1 MLAKG
6 AGASDHLPSL
16 QATFLTRLL
25 DIRTSSS
32 YTSGA
37 IVPPEPV
44 DLHAFAQ
51 SFEHRNHE
59 TNWPPAPLANLVS
72 GSAIPEQDLSGN
84 PIIPMTETPGREEL
98 QDQPP
103 VLPPIVGVGTPFDLN
118 TYLGLSNNSLDAGTT
133 DPFGMADMVQGGN
146 SRNPFTPGIVNPFP
160 DVPVASLGLTMGNFM
175 NDQGVM
181 DVLFANDGLW

>member
-25 DIRTSSS
+25 DIRTASS
-32 YTSGA
+32 YTPKA
-37 IVPPEPV
+37 IGPPKPV
-44 DLHAFAQ
+44 DLQAFAQ
-51 SFEHRNHE
+51 SFEHRKHE
-59 TNWPPAPLANLVS
+59 TNWPPGPLAGMIN
-72 GSAIPEQDLSGN
+72 GSSVGEQSL
-84 PIIPMTETPGREEL
+84 PGSSTTL
-98 QDQPP
+98 
-103 VLPPIVGVGTPFDLN
+103 VGVPYGLSEENHVATSQPMVGVETPFDLN
-118 TYLGLSNNSLDAGTT
+118 SYLGLSNNALGPGQSGSSGT
-133 DPFGMADMVQGGN
+133 ADLFN
-146 SRNPFTPGIVNPFP
+146 DSNLRNVPASVDPFP

>member
-6 AGASDHLPSL
+6 AGAADHLPSL

-25 DIRTSSS
+25 DIRTAST
-32 YTSGA
+32 YTSTA
-37 IVPPEPV
+37 IGPSRPV
-44 DLHAFAQ
+44 DLQAFAQ

-59 TNWPPAPLANLVS
+59 TNWPPPPLAGIVS
-72 GSAIPEQDLSGN
+72 GSSSGD
-84 PIIPMTETPGREEL
+84 PRGSTPVATGL
-98 QDQPP
+98 QLQEADP
-103 VLPPIVGVGTPFDLN
+103 VVPTAVGVETPFDLN
-118 TYLGLSNNSLDAGTT
+118 SFLELSSNLPNAEGTDT
-133 DPFGMADMVQGGN
+133 FGMPDAQGN
-146 SRNPFTPGIVNPFP
+146 SSRNPFEPTSFNAFP